1 MVYRLLYLALK
12 KPDSLV
18 IVSLQKYLKKIRTFY
33 ENGILSNNFC
43 FVAKLLIFNI
53 FFNKTATLTNENK

>member
-1 MVYRLLYLALK
+1 MVYRFILKLK
-12 KPDSLV
+12 KSDCLV
-18 IVSLQKYLKKIRTFY
+18 IVSLQKYLKKIPTFH
-33 ENGILSNNFC
+33 ENRILSNKFC